1 LQEQNNKG
9 YTSYL
14 KFTGMGFAMIA
25 IILAGSFLG
34 QYLDKLWAMEQ
45 PWMTIVLS
53 LLSVAMS
60 IYYFISQL
68 NK

>member
-1 LQEQNNKG
+1 
-9 YTSYL
+9 
-14 KFTGMGFAMIA
+14 MGFAMIA